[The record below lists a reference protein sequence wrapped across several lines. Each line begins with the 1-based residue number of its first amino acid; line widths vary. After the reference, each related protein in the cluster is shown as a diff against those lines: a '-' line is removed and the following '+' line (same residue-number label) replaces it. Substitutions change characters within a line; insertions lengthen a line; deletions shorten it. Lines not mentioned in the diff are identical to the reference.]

1 MSWYTEYKK
10 SLKMATVEEY
20 IDLVFYR
27 PLAFLLVKSIYSTR
41 IKPDNLTFAAI
52 VTGLTAA
59 VFYALGHS
67 WAANIGAV
75 LYGLFIVLDCSD
87 GQLARLKK
95 NGSPIGRIVDG
106 AADYMVV
113 TAVYIGIAISLS
125 RDKNIPAIMLGWL
138 FLSGIS
144 TVIQSM
150 LVDFYRTRFLDIVV
164 KRQNTF
170 SDGIIEYRK
179 EYLKLRKMKGKWLEK
194 RIIYLY
200 LLYSKLQSKLTPRK
214 HKIEFY
220 DVSTGEYYRKN
231 SIIIRFWVLIGPS
244 ASRTALIICTFLIR
258 FDLYLWITIG
268 AFNILV
274 IILLIIQ
281 HSIDKSYRTNVN

>member
-1 MSWYTEYKK
+1 MSWYAEYKK

-52 VTGLTAA
+52 VTGLAAA
-59 VFYALGHS
+59 VFYALGHF
-67 WAANIGAV
+67 WAAKTGAI
-75 LYGLFIVLDCSD
+75 LYALFIVLDCSD

-113 TAVYIGIAISLS
+113 TAVYIGIAISFS
-125 RDKNIPAIMLGWL
+125 RDTTVPAVMLGWL
-138 FLSGIS
+138 FLSGVS

-179 EYLKLRKMKGKWLEK
+179 EYLKLKGLKDKWLEK

-200 LLYSKLQSKLTPRK
+200 LLYSKLQSKLTPRR

-220 DVSTGEYYRKN
+220 DVSPEEYFRKN
-231 SIIIRFWVLIGPS
+231 NVIIRFWVLIGPS
-244 ASRTALIICTFLIR
+244 ASRTALIICTFLKR

-268 AFNILV
+268 VFNILV
-274 IILLIIQ
+274 ILLLITQ
-281 HSIDKSYRTNVN
+281 HTIDKSYRTDSN

>member
-1 MSWYTEYKK
+1 
-10 SLKMATVEEY
+10 
-20 IDLVFYR
+20 
-27 PLAFLLVKSIYSTR
+27 
-41 IKPDNLTFAAI
+41 
-52 VTGLTAA
+52 
-59 VFYALGHS
+59 
-67 WAANIGAV
+67 
-75 LYGLFIVLDCSD
+75 
-87 GQLARLKK
+87 
-95 NGSPIGRIVDG
+95 
-106 AADYMVV
+106 
-113 TAVYIGIAISLS
+113 
-125 RDKNIPAIMLGWL
+125 
-138 FLSGIS
+138 
-144 TVIQSM
+144 M